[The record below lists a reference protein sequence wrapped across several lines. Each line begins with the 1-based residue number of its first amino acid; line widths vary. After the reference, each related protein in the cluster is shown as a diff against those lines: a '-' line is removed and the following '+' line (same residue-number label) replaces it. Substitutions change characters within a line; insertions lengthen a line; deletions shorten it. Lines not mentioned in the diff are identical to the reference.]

1 MEGKLPVARLSTQP
15 FKVVSPYEPA
25 GDQPKAIEQ
34 LARNIESGM
43 RYETLLGV
51 TGSGKTCTM
60 AKTIEAVQKPT
71 LVLAPNKTL
80 AAQLAAEL
88 KEFFPNNAVVYF
100 VSYYD
105 YYQPEAYVPTTDTFI
120 EKDASINEEV
130 EKLRHAATSQ
140 LLSRRD
146 VIVVASVSCI
156 YGIGSPMDYAGMAVF
171 LDKEVEQDRDELI
184 RKLIDIQY
192 DRNDYEL
199 KRGTF
204 RVRGDA
210 LDVFPPYADNPI
222 RVEFWGDEIEEISE
236 IDNVTGEVLNTFEA
250 LPVWPASHYV
260 AARPALERAVKT
272 IQDELQDR
280 LTQFN
285 EEGKLL
291 EAQRLEMR
299 TSYDLEMIETMGFC
313 SGIENYSRHLDG
325 REPGE
330 PPYTL
335 IDYFPTDFLCFI
347 DESHVTVP
355 QIRGMHEGDRS
366 RKITLIERETDAG
379 WKRTLHLGT
388 GNYHDSTA
396 KLYTDFG
403 LLTADEALCRDGA
416 AFFEMLR
423 GSENAGAEM
432 EELIHAPENL
442 QTTILQLIDREREN
456 AEAGIHASIIAKMN
470 SLCDVP
476 VMEALCDAGR
486 AGVEIHLI
494 VRGICSLL
502 PGKKHGSENVHV
514 HSIVGRHLEHARA
527 FVFENGGDREVYL
540 SSADWMPRNLYRRVE
555 LMFPVKDECCRRAV
569 ENVLRLQLM
578 DNEKCRVRL
587 PGGAY
592 VLPELNGAEEI
603 NAQEIMLRD
612 IDGVFDGTALTKVR
626 AEAPAETAE
635 GQAEE

>member
-1 MEGKLPVARLSTQP
+1 MA
-15 FKVVSPYEPA
+15 A
-25 GDQPKAIEQ
+25 
-34 LARNIESGM
+34 LAR
-43 RYETLLGV
+43 
-51 TGSGKTCTM
+51 
-60 AKTIEAVQKPT
+60 
-71 LVLAPNKTL
+71 
-80 AAQLAAEL
+80 AAENGKQVYVL
-88 KEFFPNNAVVYF
+88 FESQARFDEENN
-100 VSYYD
+100 
-105 YYQPEAYVPTTDTFI
+105 
-120 EKDASINEEV
+120 
-130 EKLRHAATSQ
+130 L
-140 LLSRRD
+140 
-146 VIVVASVSCI
+146 
-156 YGIGSPMDYAGMAVF
+156 
-171 LDKEVEQDRDELI
+171 
-184 RKLIDIQY
+184 
-192 DRNDYEL
+192 
-199 KRGTF
+199 
-204 RVRGDA
+204 
-210 LDVFPPYADNPI
+210 
-222 RVEFWGDEIEEISE
+222 FWG
-236 IDNVTGEVLNTFEA
+236 
-250 LPVWPASHYV
+250 
-260 AARPALERAVKT
+260 ERLRRAGCRVS
-272 IQDELQDR
+272 
-280 LTQFN
+280 F
-285 EEGKLL
+285 
-291 EAQRLEMR
+291 
-299 TSYDLEMIETMGFC
+299 GF
-313 SGIENYSRHLDG
+313 
-325 REPGE
+325 PG
-330 PPYTL
+330 L
-335 IDYFPTDFLCFI
+335 KCH
-347 DESHVTVP
+347 S
-355 QIRGMHEGDRS
+355 
-366 RKITLIERETDAG
+366 KITLIERETDAG

-432 EELIHAPENL
+432 HELIHAPENL

-555 LMFPVKDECCRRAV
+555 LMFPVKDERCRRAV

-635 GQAEE
+635 GQEEE